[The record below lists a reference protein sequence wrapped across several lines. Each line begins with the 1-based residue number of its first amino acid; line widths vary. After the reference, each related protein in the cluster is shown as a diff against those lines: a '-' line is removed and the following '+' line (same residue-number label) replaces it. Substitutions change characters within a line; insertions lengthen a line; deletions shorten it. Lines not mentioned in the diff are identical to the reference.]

1 MWLLIILKGSCFDLK
16 GETMKEFFQKQKNSH
31 WYGLFILA
39 VLVLV
44 CWGIF
49 KILTPANFG
58 TPTKLV
64 SYLQTSLI
72 YAVGGCGLYF
82 ICVMGLFDF
91 SIGANIVLSSI
102 IAVSLSAPFGYA
114 GLLIAPIICGTLM
127 GLLNGIVYIKLRIP
141 SMIVTTGLALIYES
155 IGVFATNGSEKILG
169 KNLREFGSYPWNLIL
184 AVAAFFLCGFILKYT
199 KVGTYTYAIGSNE
212 NTAKNMGVNVN
223 KYKVIAFVLCGM
235 FTGIMSILTISYGTS
250 MTSASNMS
258 SMSRNFTPLMGTFFG
273 LALKKYGHPIIAIV
287 VGEFIISL
295 IFNGFV
301 CLGAPTTV
309 QNIVTGAAL
318 LMIVCLSIKPV
329 KGEVVK

>member
-1 MWLLIILKGSCFDLK
+1 
-16 GETMKEFFQKQKNSH
+16 MKESYQKLKSTH
-31 WYGLFILA
+31 WYGLVILA
-39 VLVLV
+39 VLVFV
-44 CWGIF
+44 FWGIF
-49 KILTPANFG
+49 KILTPSNFG
-58 TPTKLV
+58 TMPKMV
-64 SYLQTSLI
+64 SYLQSSLI

-91 SIGANIVLSSI
+91 SVGANIVLSSI
-102 IAVSLSAPFGYA
+102 IGVSLCTSFGYA
-114 GLLIAPIICGTLM
+114 GLLITPILCGTIM
-127 GLLNGIVYIKLRIP
+127 GLFNGLVYSKLRIP
-141 SMIVTTGLALIYES
+141 SMIVTTGLALLYES
-155 IGVFATNGSEKILG
+155 LGVFVTNGSEKILSE
-169 KNLREFGSYPWNLIL
+169 KFRAFGSYPWNFVL
-184 AVAAFFLCGFILKYT
+184 AVLAFFLCGFILKYT

-223 KYKVIAFVLCGM
+223 KYKIIAFTLCGM

-250 MTSASNMS
+250 MIAASNMS

-273 LALKKYGHPIIAIV
+273 LALKKYGHPIIAII

-301 CLGAPTTV
+301 SLGAPTTV

-318 LMIVCLSIKPV
+318 LLIVCISIKPV

>member
-1 MWLLIILKGSCFDLK
+1 
-16 GETMKEFFQKQKNSH
+16 MKESYQKLKSTH
-31 WYGLFILA
+31 WYGLVILA
-39 VLVLV
+39 VLVFLV
-44 CWGIF
+44 WGVF
-49 KILTPANFG
+49 KIITPSNFG
-58 TPTKLV
+58 TMHKMV
-64 SYLQTSLI
+64 SYLQSSLI

-91 SIGANIVLSSI
+91 SVGANIVLSSI
-102 IAVSLSAPFGYA
+102 IAVSLSASYGYV
-114 GLLIAPIICGTLM
+114 GFLIAPIICGTIM
-127 GLLNGIVYIKLRIP
+127 GLFNGLVYSKLRIP
-141 SMIVTTGLALIYES
+141 SMIVTTGLALLYES
-155 IGVFATNGSEKILG
+155 LGVFVTNGSEKILG
-169 KNLREFGSYPWNLIL
+169 EQFRAFGSYPWNLVL
-184 AVAAFFLCGFILKYT
+184 AFAAFFLCGFILKYT

-223 KYKVIAFVLCGM
+223 KYKIIAFTLCGM

-250 MTSASNMS
+250 MIAASNMS

-301 CLGAPTTV
+301 SMGAPTTV

-318 LMIVCLSIKPV
+318 LLIVCISIKPI

>member
-1 MWLLIILKGSCFDLK
+1 
-16 GETMKEFFQKQKNSH
+16 MKEFFQKQKNSH

-49 KILTPANFG
+49 KILSPANFG

-155 IGVFATNGSEKILG
+155 IGVFATNGSNKILG
-169 KNLREFGSYPWNLIL
+169 KGLREFGSYPWNLIL

>member
-1 MWLLIILKGSCFDLK
+1 MAPYYFKRSCFEVK

-49 KILTPANFG
+49 KILSPANFG

-184 AVAAFFLCGFILKYT
+184 AVGAFFLCGFILKYT